1 MEVGSMRRLAIP
13 LLLLVGACAPA
24 DSPDGW
30 TITVSRPDD
39 RVGPVHVVNAPPAG
53 GEDAVAW
60 RLDEEVRIGGAD
72 IEGSTSFGAITQ
84 LAVDRA
90 GRTAALEYQAQEL
103 RIFAPD
109 GTHLRTVG
117 GPGEGPGEL
126 GRPFGVLTDGERFLV
141 ADQGNARVSVFSAD
155 SGFVTS
161 HPTRFY
167 MYGLSGWDAVIDGD
181 DRIQVLSASASRQ
194 YVVRIY
200 GSGMAPLDTIP
211 YRSYEDVERV
221 HRGVASWEIPFGRG
235 TMYVAVPFYAA
246 DHEVLDRTGAI
257 WFAEGRAGYRLKRY
271 VPAGDTLR
279 VVEVRRA
286 ARAIAPA
293 ARDSAIAEV
302 RASLEGEGIPSELD
316 WSLVPEV
323 HPAIYGV
330 SLSDEG
336 DLWVRTSSF
345 DESPTRYDVLDPD
358 GRYRGTAEVPGRVK
372 QGVKPVVRGDRVW
385 AVVVG
390 DLDAE
395 AIVGGRLVDVTP

>member
-1 MEVGSMRRLAIP
+1 MRRLAVP
-13 LLLLVGACAPA
+13 LLLIVGACAPSE
-24 DSPDGW
+24 SPNGW
-30 TITVSRPDD
+30 TITVDRPDGA
-39 RVGPVHVVNAPPAG
+39 GPVQVVNAPPAA
-53 GEDAVAW
+53 GEDAVTW
-60 RLDEEVRIGGAD
+60 RVDEEVRIGGAD
-72 IEGSTSFGAITQ
+72 VEGPTSFGAITQ

-90 GRTAALEYQAQEL
+90 GRTAALDYQAQEL

-109 GTHLRTVG
+109 GAHLRTVG

-126 GRPFGVLTDGERFLV
+126 GRPFGVLADGDRFLV
-141 ADQGNARVSVFSAD
+141 ADQGNARVSVFAAD
-155 SGFVTS
+155 SGFVVS
-161 HPTRFY
+161 YPTDFFI
-167 MYGLSGWDAVIDGD
+167 YGLSGWDAVIDSAG
-181 DRIQVLSASASRQ
+181 RIQVLSASGGSRQ
-194 YVVRIY
+194 YLVRIY
-200 GSGMAPLDTIP
+200 GPGMTQLDTIP

-235 TMYVAVPFYAA
+235 RMYVAVPSYAG
-246 DHEVLDRTGAI
+246 DHQVLDRTGAI
-257 WFAEGRAGYRLKRY
+257 WFAEGPAAYRLKRY

-279 VVEVRRA
+279 VVEVHRA
-286 ARAIAPA
+286 SRAIAPA

-302 RASLEGEGIPSELD
+302 RSSLEGEGIPSELD

-345 DESPTRYDVLDPD
+345 DESPTRYDVLDPE
-358 GRYRGTAEVPGRVK
+358 GRYRGTAEVLGRVK

-390 DLDAE
+390 DLDEE
-395 AIVGGRLVDVTP
+395 AIVGGRLVEVVP